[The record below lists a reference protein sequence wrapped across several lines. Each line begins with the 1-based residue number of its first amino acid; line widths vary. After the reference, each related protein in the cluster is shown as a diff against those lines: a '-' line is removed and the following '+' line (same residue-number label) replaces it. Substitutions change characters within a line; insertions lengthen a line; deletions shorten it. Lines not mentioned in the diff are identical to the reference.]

1 MSTFI
6 ILAAGSSTR
15 FGGDKLLEPINGLT
29 LPERAAQFA
38 VRNGASRICVT
49 INRKSVV
56 TDGAHVYSPVFEAIR
71 GIFPNA
77 EMAFQ
82 DEDRYGPGAA
92 IQAWEGKVEDG
103 FTVLFGDNYYD
114 GKLPSMPPGITHFSV
129 RTLKTSPRN
138 LQLAAVVDGYVVE
151 KPHSILSGDFFCGFA
166 HFPTGFFNRLPE
178 LRKSAR
184 GEYEIA
190 DMINMLGKP
199 IPVNLDDHGIRW
211 GDITY
216 QSDIERVE
224 ELAQ

>member
-15 FGGDKLLEPINGLT
+15 FGSDKLLEPINGKT
-29 LPERAAQFA
+29 LPERATEFA
-38 VRNGASRICVT
+38 VRNGATRICVT

-71 GIFPNA
+71 GIYPDA

-82 DEDRYGPGAA
+82 DEDRYGPGGA
-92 IQAWEGKVEDG
+92 IQAWEGKVTED
-103 FTVLFGDNYYD
+103 FIVLFGDNYYE
-114 GKLPSMPPGITHFSV
+114 GKLPPMSPDITHFSV

-166 HFPTGFFNRLPE
+166 HFPTGFFGRLPE

-190 DMINMLGKP
+190 DMINMLDEP
-199 IPVNLDDHGIRW
+199 LPVNLDAQGICW

-216 QSDIERVE
+216 QSDIEKIE
-224 ELAQ
+224 ELAR

>member
-6 ILAAGSSTR
+6 ILAAGSGTR
-15 FGGDKLLEPINGLT
+15 FGSDKLLEPINGRT

-49 INRKSVV
+49 VNRKSVM
-56 TDGAHVYSPVFEAIR
+56 TDGNHVYSPVFESVLDV
-71 GIFPNA
+71 FPDA

-82 DEDRYGPGAA
+82 DEECYGPGAA
-92 IQAWEGKVEDG
+92 IQAWEGKVEED
-103 FTVLFGDNYYD
+103 FTVLFGDNLYE
-114 GKLPSMPPGITHFSV
+114 GKLPPMSSDITHFSV

-166 HFPTGFFNRLPE
+166 HFPTNFFGRLPE

-199 IPVNLDDHGIRW
+199 LPVNLDDHGIRW

-216 QSDIERVE
+216 KSDISILE
-224 ELAQ
+224 EMTK